1 MPYPLLSI
9 IPTMESNNDAPASS
23 FVPEPEYSHA
33 KPPKYLPLG
42 SVTDVVITAA
52 LIFDPRLPLACA
64 LIHSSTSPHCSRRC
78 PSSLEI
84 SFDSVGI
91 TLVYSMTLAF

>member
-1 MPYPLLSI
+1 
-9 IPTMESNNDAPASS
+9 MEFNNDAPASS

-33 KPPKYLPLG
+33 KPPKNLPLG
-42 SVTDVVITAA
+42 SVTEVVMTAA

-64 LIHSSTSPHCSRRC
+64 LMHSRTSPHCSRWS
-78 PSSLEI
+78 PASLEI